1 MVRPAHGPLPYLR
14 CIHLSNDQYEAELK
28 DEYDFDKE
36 YRNRWQL
43 SINMEGKLD
52 IPTELLGRV
61 GWRDDDVLEW
71 FQTGPDEFLLV
82 KIGK

>member
-1 MVRPAHGPLPYLR
+1 M
-14 CIHLSNDQYEAELK
+14 HLSNDQYETELK

-36 YRNRWQL
+36 YKNRWLL
-43 SINMEGKLD
+43 SIGIEGKLD
-52 IPTELLGRV
+52 IPTELLERL
-61 GWRDDDVLEW
+61 GWRDGDVLEW